1 MNHINLN
8 DDFRQ
13 KLLESAAWGKA
24 GIDTAA
30 SPLNNS
36 LNESSEEQ
44 VEQDEQLQEEA
55 HICPLCTSQ
64 LDEAI
69 EADRVLEHMEI
80 IAGVLDRLDQINESE
95 EIDLDALIAEV
106 ASEILMESE
115 YESEDEEYISE
126 EEDEEDGE
134 EESEDEEYISE
145 EEEEYEE
152 DGEEELEES
161 EDEDVFEEAKMPNKK
176 MANKM
181 MANKM
186 MAKKMMAKK
195 MGKKMPKGLA

>member
-8 DDFRQ
+8 DEFRQ

-24 GIDTAA
+24 GIDATA
-30 SPLNNS
+30 SSEENT

-44 VEQDEQLQEEA
+44 LEQEEQEEQLEEEA

-69 EADRVLEHMEI
+69 DADRVLEHMEI

-115 YESEDEEYISE
+115 YESEDEES
-126 EEDEEDGE
+126 
-134 EESEDEEYISE
+134 DEEYISE
-145 EEEEYEE
+145 EEEEEEYEE
-152 DGEEELEES
+152 DKEEEFEED
-161 EDEDVFEEAKMPNKK
+161 EDEDVVEEGKMSK
-176 MANKM
+176 
-181 MANKM
+181 KM

-195 MGKKMPKGLA
+195 MMGKKMPKGSA

>member
-8 DDFRQ
+8 DEFRQ

-24 GIDTAA
+24 GIDAVA
-30 SPLNNS
+30 SSEENT

-44 VEQDEQLQEEA
+44 LEQEEQLEEEA
-55 HICPLCTSQ
+55 HICPLCTSE

-69 EADRVLEHMEI
+69 DADRVLEHMEI

-115 YESEDEEYISE
+115 YESEDEES
-126 EEDEEDGE
+126 
-134 EESEDEEYISE
+134 DEEYISE
-145 EEEEYEE
+145 EEEEYDE
-152 DGEEELEES
+152 DGEEEYED
-161 EDEDVFEEAKMPNKK
+161 EDEDVVEEGSA
-176 MANKM
+176 
-181 MANKM
+181 
-186 MAKKMMAKK
+186 
-195 MGKKMPKGLA
+195 